1 MELKNTF
8 DLSKSKLTMC
18 QQSEPAL
25 NDVQCNDIARPKLSD
40 ADLTKGK
47 AAEVFSNFVPY
58 ILKSSK
64 IMERACSHT
73 TMLRGHWSCGRPAA
87 RLSKRIRKSHV

>member
-73 TMLRGHWSCGRPAA
+73 TMLRGH
-87 RLSKRIRKSHV
+87 